1 MVRLIIEKISKEMLV
16 LSNTLE
22 LLNIKETC
30 RIILDPKLE
39 EYTLFSNKTAI
50 ILRID
55 CMLGAQNTSYKY
67 KKYMN
72 LTQL

>member
-1 MVRLIIEKISKEMLV
+1 MQK
-16 LSNTLE
+16 
-22 LLNIKETC
+22 
-30 RIILDPKLE
+30 IILDPKLE

-67 KKYMN
+67 KKIKIVFNYI
-72 LTQL
+72 